1 MFECKL
7 CEDSHERFKTIEGLY
22 SHLERKHNDEIPPD
36 WSVEQFAYYLKTG
49 KKHGTCVIC
58 KGKTKFNPKTGKY
71 YRLCEN
77 PKCKEKNREI
87 FEKRMIGKYG
97 KVSLLDDP
105 EQQKKMLANRSISGE
120 YTWSDGTKKTYTGS
134 YEYDFLRFLDVLM
147 DYPSRDVITPSPHT
161 YYYEYEGKKHFYIPD
176 VYIESLNLEIEIK
189 DGGDNPNT
197 HHKIQDVDKVKE
209 RLKDQVLL
217 SQTSVSYIK
226 ITNKSYDTFM
236 KYLMELK
243 DQYNKLDRRE
253 KFTPIFILAENYNE
267 EILGEIVT
275 EADENTDYTDG
286 VSDETEMNTGNDS
299 SSVYYACDTTGLKT
313 IKPTKDANGNECIYA
328 SPFKEY
334 AATKGLKL
342 NNSQLSISSKV
353 GEEISMNVKLLDK
366 EANVDRVFSVY
377 ELNGDGFTPVTTNGK
392 ESKTVY
398 MKKGHAEVIREF
410 KIKNYRKY
418 IKRFPNVK
426 CEDFPTDKQI
436 KEKEAAKESV
446 NIENTLEA
454 TNLSYSNSFE
464 DVKEIVDSLSKKDL
478 NKICNGTF
486 KESPNT
492 IYREVILRD
501 GEPAA
506 FIEVYNLKT
515 EYPDADGC
523 IVVAVK
529 EKYRGMGL
537 TKKLVHR
544 MLEDKKFK
552 WTHLIWETAKT
563 NKASIAIANQLKFKK
578 TSTNEENIEFSIY
591 RTKRNAKESFDLLD
605 ALLYSHKLAQG
616 MEFLTEEM
624 RDASAE
630 EQKSVMENI
639 KSISEP
645 TGISFY
651 DEVEEASRRNDLHGI
666 SPNKKF
672 YILPFFEMMNP
683 KNWGQTPMYNG
694 KFKEARPR
702 IMKKISWCKSQD
714 DIKYLLRDAS
724 YGINQLTKLRNDLDY
739 ALKNP
744 DDKKS
749 KYEELRKRNKK
760 GLTVESIDEHIK
772 WIKEE
777 YREAIYDKRDEL
789 KAVKESLETVEEGKI
804 TDDRNGK
811 VIHTDNIH
819 LEKEY
824 GINVNGKYQP
834 IAKVKGFNFK
844 CRGRSELL
852 VIKGNSVYLAKDKEG
867 LYGNYS
873 VPGGG
878 WDATEPHDVSA
889 SREAEEEARLSTK
902 NVQYGGNYLTEYPE
916 PHKWVQEKIP
926 KKEQWRGYYTEV
938 YIGEYTGKFNGH
950 IDEEDKDDII
960 NVGKFYPIS
969 EVQDILNPVHRRIID
984 AYIQQRD
991 MMKKAPS
998 HLYRVTYEDD
1008 GIYEVFRKNATFEE
1022 WKAFKES
1029 KAAKWL
1035 PIPTNY
1041 GDSDV
1046 SYFTEEG
1053 FKKFRELTLPS
1064 IERKLDTDKI
1074 IATKVN
1080 VPNGKITYYD
1090 KYQYVIE
1097 PEKAIESLETVEENK
1112 IVDAIKGTINSTINN
1127 KLKNRGNKNS
1137 ETVKNS
1143 SEYTIKKASGGD
1155 FEHLYNTE
1163 AFCGE
1168 GLRKT
1173 DGNIERLVNDISRIK
1188 GHPNTIHFYY
1198 CTGKDMNTTYHLTTD
1213 NRYPDDLE
1221 ILFIDWSNFG
1231 RGFSASKHKGNFRY
1245 FSDVVDNN
1253 ARREIRKNNP
1263 HYKNYHS
1270 LYGDEWFYNTI

>member
-7 CEDSHERFKTIEGLY
+7 CEDNHERFKTIEGLY
-22 SHLERKHNDEIPPD
+22 SHLERKHHDEIPPD

-197 HHKIQDVDKVKE
+197 HHKIQDVDKIKE

-275 EADENTDYTDG
+275 EADNNTTDSPD
-286 VSDETEMNTGNDS
+286 VHS
-299 SSVYYACDTTGLKT
+299 SSVFYACDTTGLKT

-353 GEEISMNVKLLDK
+353 GEEISMNVKLHDK
-366 EANVDRVFSVY
+366 EANVDRAFSVY

-436 KEKEAAKESV
+436 KEKE
-446 NIENTLEA
+446 
-454 TNLSYSNSFE
+454 
-464 DVKEIVDSLSKKDL
+464 VD
-478 NKICNGTF
+478 
-486 KESPNT
+486 
-492 IYREVILRD
+492 
-501 GEPAA
+501 
-506 FIEVYNLKT
+506 
-515 EYPDADGC
+515 
-523 IVVAVK
+523 
-529 EKYRGMGL
+529 
-537 TKKLVHR
+537 
-544 MLEDKKFK
+544 
-552 WTHLIWETAKT
+552 
-563 NKASIAIANQLKFKK
+563 
-578 TSTNEENIEFSIY
+578 
-591 RTKRNAKESFDLLD
+591 
-605 ALLYSHKLAQG
+605 
-616 MEFLTEEM
+616 
-624 RDASAE
+624 
-630 EQKSVMENI
+630 
-639 KSISEP
+639 
-645 TGISFY
+645 
-651 DEVEEASRRNDLHGI
+651 
-666 SPNKKF
+666 
-672 YILPFFEMMNP
+672 
-683 KNWGQTPMYNG
+683 
-694 KFKEARPR
+694 
-702 IMKKISWCKSQD
+702 
-714 DIKYLLRDAS
+714 
-724 YGINQLTKLRNDLDY
+724 
-739 ALKNP
+739 
-744 DDKKS
+744 
-749 KYEELRKRNKK
+749 
-760 GLTVESIDEHIK
+760 
-772 WIKEE
+772 
-777 YREAIYDKRDEL
+777 
-789 KAVKESLETVEEGKI
+789 KESLETVEERTNCNTI
-804 TDDRNGK
+804 IEDERK
-811 VIHTDNIH
+811 VHVDILR

-824 GINVNGKYQP
+824 GIYVDGKYNA
-834 IAKVKGFNFK
+834 IAQVKGFNFK

-852 VIKGNSVYLAKDKEG
+852 VIKGDSVYLAKNKSG

-878 WDATEPHDVSA
+878 WDPKEPHDVSA
-889 SREAEEEARLSTK
+889 IREAEEEARLSTT
-902 NVQYGGNYLTEYPE
+902 NVQYGGNYLTEYAE
-916 PHKWVQEKIP
+916 PKKWEKEKIP
-926 KKEQWRGYYTEV
+926 KKDQWRGYYTEV

-960 NVGKFYPIS
+960 NIGKFYPIS
-969 EVQDILNPVHRRIID
+969 EVRDILNPVHRRIID

-991 MMKKAPS
+991 MMKKTPS
-998 HLYRVTYEDD
+998 HLYRVTYEGD
-1008 GIYEVFRKNATFEE
+1008 GVYEAFRKNTTFEE

-1046 SYFTEEG
+1046 SYFTKEG
-1053 FKKFRELTLPS
+1053 FKKFRELTLPLF
-1064 IERKLDTDKI
+1064 ETKLDTDKI
-1074 IATKVN
+1074 IANKIKT
-1080 VPNGKITYYD
+1080 PNGTITYHD

-1097 PEKAIESLETVEENK
+1097 PEKVTESLELVEEEAHYSSTDK
-1112 IVDAIKGTINSTINN
+1112 YPVFIVLMHTGTSIANAIKAFTHDDFSHACISFNSRLDPLYSFGRKKLDMTDNGFVVNSPKADFFTKFHTYYSVYVMYVN
-1127 KLKNRGNKNS
+1127 KKSIDAMKHRLEYFIKNEDTLKFDNLNMIGCGLGI
-1137 ETVKNS
+1137 S
-1143 SEYTIKKASGGD
+1143 SEKSKKYFCSRFCMEIIGQGVELEKVPSLYRPQDMSELDNISLVNKGADFYNYDYKETERNLKKIKKG
-1155 FEHLYNTE
+1155 
-1163 AFCGE
+1163 
-1168 GLRKT
+1168 
-1173 DGNIERLVNDISRIK
+1173 
-1188 GHPNTIHFYY
+1188 
-1198 CTGKDMNTTYHLTTD
+1198 
-1213 NRYPDDLE
+1213 
-1221 ILFIDWSNFG
+1221 
-1231 RGFSASKHKGNFRY
+1231 SKNH
-1245 FSDVVDNN
+1245 
-1253 ARREIRKNNP
+1253 E
-1263 HYKNYHS
+1263 
-1270 LYGDEWFYNTI
+1270 

>member
-7 CEDSHERFKTIEGLY
+7 CGDGHERFKTIEGLY

-105 EQQKKMLANRSISGE
+105 EQQRKMLANRSISGE

-176 VYIESLNLEIEIK
+176 LYIESLNLEIEIK

-286 VSDETEMNTGNDS
+286 VSDETEMNTGNGS
-299 SSVYYACDTTGLKT
+299 LSVYYACDTTGLKT
-313 IKPTKDANGNECIYA
+313 IKPTKDANGNERIYA

-353 GEEISMNVKLLDK
+353 GEEIYMNVKLHDK
-366 EANVDRVFSVY
+366 EANVDRAFSVY
-377 ELNGDGFTPVTTNGK
+377 ELNGDGFTPVMTNGK

-398 MKKGHAEVIREF
+398 MKKGHAEVNREF

-426 CEDFPTDKQI
+426 CEGFPTDKQM
-436 KEKEAAKESV
+436 KEKEA
-446 NIENTLEA
+446 T
-454 TNLSYSNSFE
+454 
-464 DVKEIVDSLSKKDL
+464 
-478 NKICNGTF
+478 
-486 KESPNT
+486 
-492 IYREVILRD
+492 
-501 GEPAA
+501 
-506 FIEVYNLKT
+506 
-515 EYPDADGC
+515 
-523 IVVAVK
+523 
-529 EKYRGMGL
+529 
-537 TKKLVHR
+537 
-544 MLEDKKFK
+544 
-552 WTHLIWETAKT
+552 
-563 NKASIAIANQLKFKK
+563 
-578 TSTNEENIEFSIY
+578 
-591 RTKRNAKESFDLLD
+591 KESFDALD
-605 ALLYSHKLAQG
+605 ALLYSHCLVQG
-616 MEFLTEEM
+616 M
-624 RDASAE
+624 RDATSE

-639 KSISEP
+639 KNISEE
-645 TGISFY
+645 TGVNFY
-651 DEVEEASRRNDLHGI
+651 DEVEESAKKNDLHGI

-683 KNWGQTPMYNG
+683 KNWGQSPMYNG
-694 KFKEARPR
+694 KFKEARAR
-702 IMKKISWCKSQD
+702 IMKKISWCESQD

-744 DDKKS
+744 DDNKS
-749 KYEELRKRNKK
+749 KYVELRKRNKK
-760 GLTVESIDEHIK
+760 GLTVQSIDEHIK

-777 YREAIYDKRDEL
+777 YRPAIYTKKEEL
-789 KAVKESLETVEEGKI
+789 AGVKESLEFIEEGSKVVVEENDKKI
-804 TDDRNGK
+804 YE
-811 VIHTDNIH
+811 DNLH

-824 GINVNGKYQP
+824 GILVDGKYNA
-834 IAKVKGFNFK
+834 IAQVKGYNFK

-852 VIKGNSVYLAKDKEG
+852 VIKGDSVYLAKGKEG
-867 LYGNYS
+867 LYGNYT

-878 WDATEPHDVSA
+878 WDPKEPHDVSA
-889 SREAEEEARLSTK
+889 IREAEEEARLSTK
-902 NVQYGGNYLTEYPE
+902 NVQYGGNYLTEYSE
-916 PHKWVQEKIP
+916 PHKWIQEKIP
-926 KKEQWRGYYTEV
+926 KKDQWRGYYTEV
-938 YIGEYTGKFNGH
+938 YICEYTGKFNGH

-969 EVQDILNPVHRRIID
+969 EVRGILNSVHRRIID

-991 MMKKAPS
+991 MIKKAPS

-1008 GIYEVFRKNATFEE
+1008 GIYEAFRKNATFEE

-1029 KAAKWL
+1029 NAAKWL
-1035 PIPTNY
+1035 PIPSKY

-1053 FKKFRELTLPS
+1053 FKKFRELTLPLF
-1064 IERKLDTDKI
+1064 ETKLDTDKI
-1074 IATKVN
+1074 IANKVN

-1097 PEKAIESLETVEENK
+1097 PEKVTESLELVEEEAHYSSTDK
-1112 IVDAIKGTINSTINN
+1112 YPVFIVLMHTGTSIANAIKAFTHNDFSHACISFNSRLDPLYSFGRKKLDMADSGFVVNSPKADFFTKFHTYYSVYVMYVN
-1127 KLKNRGNKNS
+1127 KKSIDAMKHRLEYFIENENTLKFDNLNMIGCGLGI
-1137 ETVKNS
+1137 S
-1143 SEYTIKKASGGD
+1143 SEKSKKYFCSRFCMEIIGQGVELEKVPSLYRPQDMSELDNISLVNKGADFYNYDYKETERNLKKIKKG
-1155 FEHLYNTE
+1155 
-1163 AFCGE
+1163 
-1168 GLRKT
+1168 
-1173 DGNIERLVNDISRIK
+1173 
-1188 GHPNTIHFYY
+1188 
-1198 CTGKDMNTTYHLTTD
+1198 
-1213 NRYPDDLE
+1213 
-1221 ILFIDWSNFG
+1221 
-1231 RGFSASKHKGNFRY
+1231 SKNH
-1245 FSDVVDNN
+1245 
-1253 ARREIRKNNP
+1253 E
-1263 HYKNYHS
+1263 
-1270 LYGDEWFYNTI
+1270 

>member
-243 DQYNKLDRRE
+243 DQYNKLDKKE

-275 EADENTDYTDG
+275 EADDGTTDYTGTTD
-286 VSDETEMNTGNDS
+286 SPDEHS

-436 KEKEAAKESV
+436 KEKEAAKES
-446 NIENTLEA
+446 
-454 TNLSYSNSFE
+454 F
-464 DVKEIVDSLSKKDL
+464 DS
-478 NKICNGTF
+478 
-486 KESPNT
+486 
-492 IYREVILRD
+492 
-501 GEPAA
+501 
-506 FIEVYNLKT
+506 
-515 EYPDADGC
+515 
-523 IVVAVK
+523 
-529 EKYRGMGL
+529 
-537 TKKLVHR
+537 
-544 MLEDKKFK
+544 
-552 WTHLIWETAKT
+552 
-563 NKASIAIANQLKFKK
+563 
-578 TSTNEENIEFSIY
+578 
-591 RTKRNAKESFDLLD
+591 LD
-605 ALLYSHKLAQG
+605 ALLCSQINSGIEK
-616 MEFLTEEM
+616 LTERM
-624 RDASAE
+624 RDATSE
-630 EQKSVMENI
+630 EQQSVMESI
-639 KSISEP
+639 KNISEE
-645 TGISFY
+645 TGVNFY
-651 DEVEEASRRNDLHGI
+651 DDVEESLGLVEKGSKVVVKEND
-666 SPNKKF
+666 
-672 YILPFFEMMNP
+672 
-683 KNWGQTPMYNG
+683 
-694 KFKEARPR
+694 
-702 IMKKISWCKSQD
+702 KKIH
-714 DIKYLLRDAS
+714 
-724 YGINQLTKLRNDLDY
+724 
-739 ALKNP
+739 
-744 DDKKS
+744 
-749 KYEELRKRNKK
+749 E
-760 GLTVESIDEHIK
+760 
-772 WIKEE
+772 
-777 YREAIYDKRDEL
+777 
-789 KAVKESLETVEEGKI
+789 
-804 TDDRNGK
+804 
-811 VIHTDNIH
+811 DNLH

-824 GINVNGKYQP
+824 GILVDGKYNA
-834 IAKVKGFNFK
+834 IAQVKGYNFK

-852 VIKGNSVYLAKDKEG
+852 VIKGDNIYLAKDKEG

-878 WDATEPHDVSA
+878 WDPKEPHDVSA

-926 KKEQWRGYYTEV
+926 KKDQWRGYYTEV

-969 EVQDILNPVHRRIID
+969 EVRDILNPVHRRIID

-991 MMKKAPS
+991 MIRKAPS
-998 HLYRVTYEDD
+998 HLYRVTYEGD
-1008 GIYEVFRKNATFEE
+1008 GVYEAFRKNATFEE

-1053 FKKFRELTLPS
+1053 FKKFRELTLPLF
-1064 IERKLDTDKI
+1064 ETKLDTDKI
-1074 IATKVN
+1074 IANKIKV
-1080 VPNGKITYYD
+1080 PEGTITYHD
-1090 KYQYVIE
+1090 KYQYVISLG
-1097 PEKAIESLETVEENK
+1097 KAMESLELVEEEAHYSSTDK
-1112 IVDAIKGTINSTINN
+1112 YPVFIVLMHTGTSIANAIKAFTHDDFSHACISFNSRLDPLYSFGRKKLDMADSGFVVNSPKADFFTKFHTYYSVYVMYVN
-1127 KLKNRGNKNS
+1127 KKSIDAMKHRLEYFIKNEDTLKFDNLNMIGCGLGI
-1137 ETVKNS
+1137 S
-1143 SEYTIKKASGGD
+1143 SEKSKKYFCSRFCMEIIGQGIELEKVPLLYRPQDMSELDNISLVNKGADFYNYDYKETERNLKKIKKG
-1155 FEHLYNTE
+1155 
-1163 AFCGE
+1163 
-1168 GLRKT
+1168 
-1173 DGNIERLVNDISRIK
+1173 
-1188 GHPNTIHFYY
+1188 
-1198 CTGKDMNTTYHLTTD
+1198 
-1213 NRYPDDLE
+1213 
-1221 ILFIDWSNFG
+1221 
-1231 RGFSASKHKGNFRY
+1231 SKNH
-1245 FSDVVDNN
+1245 
-1253 ARREIRKNNP
+1253 E
-1263 HYKNYHS
+1263 
-1270 LYGDEWFYNTI
+1270 

>member
-7 CEDSHERFKTIEGLY
+7 CGDGHERFKTIEGLY

-105 EQQKKMLANRSISGE
+105 EQQRKMLANRSISGE

-176 VYIESLNLEIEIK
+176 LYIESLNLEIEIK

-243 DQYNKLDRRE
+243 DQYTKLDRRE

-286 VSDETEMNTGNDS
+286 VSDETEMNTGNS
-299 SSVYYACDTTGLKT
+299 SLSVYYACDTTGLKT
-313 IKPTKDANGNECIYA
+313 IKPTKDANGSDCIYA

-366 EANVDRVFSVY
+366 EANVDRIFSVY

-418 IKRFPNVK
+418 IKKFPNIK
-426 CEDFPTDKQI
+426 CEGFPSDKEI
-436 KEKEAAKESV
+436 KEKEATKES
-446 NIENTLEA
+446 A
-454 TNLSYSNSFE
+454 TTVEERTN
-464 DVKEIVDSLSKKDL
+464 
-478 NKICNGTF
+478 C
-486 KESPNT
+486 NT
-492 IYREVILRD
+492 I
-501 GEPAA
+501 
-506 FIEVYNLKT
+506 IE
-515 EYPDADGC
+515 
-523 IVVAVK
+523 
-529 EKYRGMGL
+529 
-537 TKKLVHR
+537 
-544 MLEDKKFK
+544 
-552 WTHLIWETAKT
+552 
-563 NKASIAIANQLKFKK
+563 
-578 TSTNEENIEFSIY
+578 
-591 RTKRNAKESFDLLD
+591 
-605 ALLYSHKLAQG
+605 
-616 MEFLTEEM
+616 
-624 RDASAE
+624 
-630 EQKSVMENI
+630 
-639 KSISEP
+639 
-645 TGISFY
+645 
-651 DEVEEASRRNDLHGI
+651 
-666 SPNKKF
+666 
-672 YILPFFEMMNP
+672 
-683 KNWGQTPMYNG
+683 
-694 KFKEARPR
+694 
-702 IMKKISWCKSQD
+702 
-714 DIKYLLRDAS
+714 
-724 YGINQLTKLRNDLDY
+724 
-739 ALKNP
+739 
-744 DDKKS
+744 DDKKIHVDI
-749 KYEELRKRNKK
+749 LR
-760 GLTVESIDEHIK
+760 
-772 WIKEE
+772 
-777 YREAIYDKRDEL
+777 
-789 KAVKESLETVEEGKI
+789 
-804 TDDRNGK
+804 
-811 VIHTDNIH
+811 

-824 GINVNGKYQP
+824 GIYVDGKYNA
-834 IAKVKGFNFK
+834 IAQVKGFNFK

-852 VIKGNSVYLAKDKEG
+852 VIKGDSVYLAKDKSG

-878 WDATEPHDVSA
+878 WDLKEPHDVSA
-889 SREAEEEARLSTK
+889 VREAEEEARLSTT
-902 NVQYGGNYLTEYPE
+902 NVQYGGNYLTEYAE
-916 PHKWVQEKIP
+916 PKKWVKENLP
-926 KKEQWRGYYTEV
+926 KKDQWRGYYTEV

-969 EVQDILNPVHRRIID
+969 EVRGILNPVHRRIID

-1008 GIYEVFRKNATFEE
+1008 GIYEAFRKNATFEE

-1035 PIPTNY
+1035 PIPSKY

-1097 PEKAIESLETVEENK
+1097 PEKATESLETVEENK

-1143 SEYTIKKASGGD
+1143 YEYTIKKASGGD
-1155 FEHLYNTE
+1155 FDHLYNTE

-1173 DGNIERLVNDISRIK
+1173 DENIERLVNDISKIK

>member
-197 HHKIQDVDKVKE
+197 HHKIQDVDKIKE

-243 DQYNKLDRRE
+243 DQYNKLDKKE

-267 EILGEIVT
+267 EILGEVVT
-275 EADENTDYTDG
+275 EADDGTNDYTGTTD
-286 VSDETEMNTGNDS
+286 SPDEHS
-299 SSVYYACDTTGLKT
+299 SSVYYASDTTGLKT
-313 IKPTKDANGNECIYA
+313 INPTKDANGNERIYA

-366 EANVDRVFSVY
+366 EANVDRAFSVY

-436 KEKEAAKESV
+436 KEKEAAKES
-446 NIENTLEA
+446 
-454 TNLSYSNSFE
+454 
-464 DVKEIVDSLSKKDL
+464 
-478 NKICNGTF
+478 
-486 KESPNT
+486 
-492 IYREVILRD
+492 
-501 GEPAA
+501 
-506 FIEVYNLKT
+506 
-515 EYPDADGC
+515 
-523 IVVAVK
+523 
-529 EKYRGMGL
+529 
-537 TKKLVHR
+537 
-544 MLEDKKFK
+544 
-552 WTHLIWETAKT
+552 
-563 NKASIAIANQLKFKK
+563 
-578 TSTNEENIEFSIY
+578 
-591 RTKRNAKESFDLLD
+591 FDLLD
-605 ALLYSHKLAQG
+605 ALLCSQINSGIEK
-616 MEFLTEEM
+616 LTERM
-624 RDASAE
+624 RDATSE
-630 EQKSVMENI
+630 EQQSVMESIEN
-639 KSISEP
+639 ISEE
-645 TGISFY
+645 TGINFY
-651 DEVEEASRRNDLHGI
+651 DDVEESAKKNDLHGI

-694 KFKEARPR
+694 KFEEARAR

-760 GLTVESIDEHIK
+760 GLTLESIDEHIK

-777 YREAIYDKRDEL
+777 YREAIYAKRNEL
-789 KAVKESLETVEEGKI
+789 KAVKESLETVEERTNCNTI
-804 TDDRNGK
+804 IEDDRK
-811 VIHTDNIH
+811 IHVDILR

-824 GINVNGKYQP
+824 GIYVDGKYNA
-834 IAKVKGFNFK
+834 IAQVKGFNFK

-852 VIKGNSVYLAKDKEG
+852 VIKGDSVYLAKNKSG

-878 WDATEPHDVSA
+878 WDPKEPHDVSA
-889 SREAEEEARLSTK
+889 IREAEEEARLSTT
-902 NVQYGGNYLTEYPE
+902 NVQYGGNYLTEYDE
-916 PHKWVQEKIP
+916 PKKWEKEKIP
-926 KKEQWRGYYTEV
+926 KKDQWRGYYTEV

-969 EVQDILNPVHRRIID
+969 EVRDILNPVHRRIID

-998 HLYRVTYEDD
+998 HLYRVTYEGD
-1008 GIYEVFRKNATFEE
+1008 GVYEAFRKNTTFEE

-1041 GDSDV
+1041 DDSDV

-1053 FKKFRELTLPS
+1053 FKKFRELTLPLF
-1064 IERKLDTDKI
+1064 ETKLDTDKI
-1074 IATKVN
+1074 IANKIKT
-1080 VPNGKITYYD
+1080 PNGNITYHD

-1097 PEKAIESLETVEENK
+1097 PEKATESLELVEEEAHYSSTDK
-1112 IVDAIKGTINSTINN
+1112 YPVFIVLMHTGTSIANAIKAFTHDDFSHACISFNSRLDPLYSFGRKKLDMTDNGFVVNSPKADFFTKFHTYYSVYVMYVN
-1127 KLKNRGNKNS
+1127 KKAIDLMKQRLEYFIKNVDNLKFGELNMIGCGLGI
-1137 ETVKNS
+1137 S
-1143 SEYTIKKASGGD
+1143 SEKSKKYFCSRFCMEIIGQGVELEKVPSLYRPQDMSELDNISLVNKGADFYNYDYKETERNLKKIKKG
-1155 FEHLYNTE
+1155 
-1163 AFCGE
+1163 
-1168 GLRKT
+1168 
-1173 DGNIERLVNDISRIK
+1173 
-1188 GHPNTIHFYY
+1188 
-1198 CTGKDMNTTYHLTTD
+1198 
-1213 NRYPDDLE
+1213 
-1221 ILFIDWSNFG
+1221 
-1231 RGFSASKHKGNFRY
+1231 SKNH
-1245 FSDVVDNN
+1245 
-1253 ARREIRKNNP
+1253 E
-1263 HYKNYHS
+1263 
-1270 LYGDEWFYNTI
+1270 

>member
-22 SHLERKHNDEIPPD
+22 SHLEKKHSDEIPPD

-243 DQYNKLDRRE
+243 NQYNKLDKKE

-299 SSVYYACDTTGLKT
+299 SVVYYACDTTGLKT

-342 NNSQLSISSKV
+342 NNSQLSITSKV
-353 GEEISMNVKLLDK
+353 GEEISMNVKLLDN
-366 EANVDRVFSVY
+366 EANIDRVFSVY
-377 ELNGDGFTPVTTNGK
+377 ELKGEGFTPVTTNGK

-398 MKKGHAEVIREF
+398 MKKGHAEVNREF

-426 CEDFPTDKQI
+426 CEGFPTDKQI
-436 KEKEAAKESV
+436 EEKEA
-446 NIENTLEA
+446 T
-454 TNLSYSNSFE
+454 
-464 DVKEIVDSLSKKDL
+464 
-478 NKICNGTF
+478 
-486 KESPNT
+486 
-492 IYREVILRD
+492 
-501 GEPAA
+501 
-506 FIEVYNLKT
+506 
-515 EYPDADGC
+515 
-523 IVVAVK
+523 
-529 EKYRGMGL
+529 
-537 TKKLVHR
+537 
-544 MLEDKKFK
+544 
-552 WTHLIWETAKT
+552 
-563 NKASIAIANQLKFKK
+563 
-578 TSTNEENIEFSIY
+578 
-591 RTKRNAKESFDLLD
+591 KESFDTLD
-605 ALLYSHKLAQG
+605 ALLYSHHLAQG
-616 MEFLTEEM
+616 M
-624 RDASAE
+624 RDATSE

-639 KSISEP
+639 KNISEE
-645 TGISFY
+645 TGINFY
-651 DEVEEASRRNDLHGI
+651 DD
-666 SPNKKF
+666 
-672 YILPFFEMMNP
+672 
-683 KNWGQTPMYNG
+683 
-694 KFKEARPR
+694 
-702 IMKKISWCKSQD
+702 
-714 DIKYLLRDAS
+714 
-724 YGINQLTKLRNDLDY
+724 
-739 ALKNP
+739 
-744 DDKKS
+744 
-749 KYEELRKRNKK
+749 
-760 GLTVESIDEHIK
+760 
-772 WIKEE
+772 
-777 YREAIYDKRDEL
+777 
-789 KAVKESLETVEEGKI
+789 VEEGSKAVVKENDKKI
-804 TDDRNGK
+804 
-811 VIHTDNIH
+811 HEDNLH

-824 GINVNGKYQP
+824 GILVNGKYQP
-834 IAKVKGFNFK
+834 IAQVKGYNFR

-852 VIKGNSVYLAKDKEG
+852 VIKGDSVYLAKGKEG
-867 LYGNYS
+867 LYGNYA

-878 WDATEPHDVSA
+878 WDEKEPHDVSA
-889 SREAEEEARLSTK
+889 IREAEEEARLSTK
-902 NVQYGGNYLTEYPE
+902 NVQYGGNYLTEYSE

-926 KKEQWRGYYTEV
+926 KKDQWRAYYTEV

-969 EVQDILNPVHRRIID
+969 EVRGILNPVHRRIID

-1008 GIYEVFRKNATFEE
+1008 GIYEAFRKNATFEE
-1022 WKAFKES
+1022 WKAFKDS

-1064 IERKLDTDKI
+1064 VERKLDTDKI

-1080 VPNGKITYYD
+1080 VPNGKITYHD

-1097 PEKAIESLETVEENK
+1097 PEKATESLETVEENK
-1112 IVDAIKGTINSTINN
+1112 IVDTIKGTINSTINN

-1137 ETVKNS
+1137 ETAKNS

-1155 FEHLYNTE
+1155 FDHLYNTE

-1173 DGNIERLVNDISRIK
+1173 DENIERLVNDISKIK

-1198 CTGKDMNTTYHLTTD
+1198 CTGKDMNTKYYLTTD

>member
-105 EQQKKMLANRSISGE
+105 EQQRKMLANRSISGE

-134 YEYDFLRFLDVLM
+134 YEYDFLRFLDILM

-176 VYIESLNLEIEIK
+176 LYIESLNLEIEIK

-275 EADENTDYTDG
+275 EADDNTTDYTGTTD
-286 VSDETEMNTGNDS
+286 SPDEHS
-299 SSVYYACDTTGLKT
+299 SSVFYACDTTGLKI
-313 IKPTKDANGNECIYA
+313 IKPSKDANGSECIYA

-418 IKRFPNVK
+418 IKKFPNIK
-426 CEDFPTDKQI
+426 CEGFPSDKEI
-436 KEKEAAKESV
+436 KEKEATKES
-446 NIENTLEA
+446 A
-454 TNLSYSNSFE
+454 TTVEERTN
-464 DVKEIVDSLSKKDL
+464 
-478 NKICNGTF
+478 C
-486 KESPNT
+486 NT
-492 IYREVILRD
+492 I
-501 GEPAA
+501 
-506 FIEVYNLKT
+506 IE
-515 EYPDADGC
+515 
-523 IVVAVK
+523 
-529 EKYRGMGL
+529 
-537 TKKLVHR
+537 
-544 MLEDKKFK
+544 
-552 WTHLIWETAKT
+552 
-563 NKASIAIANQLKFKK
+563 
-578 TSTNEENIEFSIY
+578 
-591 RTKRNAKESFDLLD
+591 
-605 ALLYSHKLAQG
+605 
-616 MEFLTEEM
+616 
-624 RDASAE
+624 
-630 EQKSVMENI
+630 
-639 KSISEP
+639 
-645 TGISFY
+645 
-651 DEVEEASRRNDLHGI
+651 
-666 SPNKKF
+666 
-672 YILPFFEMMNP
+672 
-683 KNWGQTPMYNG
+683 
-694 KFKEARPR
+694 
-702 IMKKISWCKSQD
+702 
-714 DIKYLLRDAS
+714 
-724 YGINQLTKLRNDLDY
+724 
-739 ALKNP
+739 
-744 DDKKS
+744 DDKKIHVDI
-749 KYEELRKRNKK
+749 LR
-760 GLTVESIDEHIK
+760 
-772 WIKEE
+772 
-777 YREAIYDKRDEL
+777 
-789 KAVKESLETVEEGKI
+789 
-804 TDDRNGK
+804 
-811 VIHTDNIH
+811 

-824 GINVNGKYQP
+824 GIYVDGKYNA
-834 IAKVKGFNFK
+834 IAQVKGFNFK

-852 VIKGNSVYLAKDKEG
+852 VIKGDSVYLAKDKSG

-878 WDATEPHDVSA
+878 WDLKEPHDVSA
-889 SREAEEEARLSTK
+889 VREAEEEARLSTT
-902 NVQYGGNYLTEYPE
+902 NVQYGGNYLTEYAE
-916 PHKWVQEKIP
+916 PKKWVKENLP
-926 KKEQWRGYYTEV
+926 KKDQWRGYYTEV

-969 EVQDILNPVHRRIID
+969 EVRGILNPVHRRIID

-1008 GIYEVFRKNATFEE
+1008 GIYEAFRKNATFEE

-1143 SEYTIKKASGGD
+1143 SEYTIKKVSGGD

-1173 DGNIERLVNDISRIK
+1173 DENIERLVNDISRIK

-1231 RGFSASKHKGNFRY
+1231 RGLSASKHKGNFRY

>member
-120 YTWSDGTKKTYTGS
+120 YTWSDGSKKTYTGS

-243 DQYNKLDRRE
+243 NQYNKLDKRE

-275 EADENTDYTDG
+275 EADDGTTDYTGTTD
-286 VSDETEMNTGNDS
+286 SPDEHS

-342 NNSQLSISSKV
+342 NNSQLSITSKV

-366 EANVDRVFSVY
+366 EANVDRVFFVY
-377 ELNGDGFTPVTTNGK
+377 ELKGEGFTPVTTNGK

-398 MKKGHAEVIREF
+398 MKKGHAEVNREF

-426 CEDFPTDKQI
+426 CEGFPTDKQM
-436 KEKEAAKESV
+436 KEKEA
-446 NIENTLEA
+446 T
-454 TNLSYSNSFE
+454 
-464 DVKEIVDSLSKKDL
+464 
-478 NKICNGTF
+478 
-486 KESPNT
+486 
-492 IYREVILRD
+492 
-501 GEPAA
+501 
-506 FIEVYNLKT
+506 
-515 EYPDADGC
+515 
-523 IVVAVK
+523 
-529 EKYRGMGL
+529 
-537 TKKLVHR
+537 
-544 MLEDKKFK
+544 
-552 WTHLIWETAKT
+552 
-563 NKASIAIANQLKFKK
+563 
-578 TSTNEENIEFSIY
+578 
-591 RTKRNAKESFDLLD
+591 KESFDALD
-605 ALLYSHKLAQG
+605 ALLYSHHLAQG
-616 MEFLTEEM
+616 M
-624 RDASAE
+624 RDATSE

-639 KSISEP
+639 KNISEE
-645 TGISFY
+645 TGVNFY
-651 DEVEEASRRNDLHGI
+651 DEVEESAKKNDLHGI
-666 SPNKKF
+666 SPSKKF
-672 YILPFFEMMNP
+672 YILPFFEMLNP
-683 KNWGQTPMYNG
+683 KNFGQSPMYNG

-702 IMKKISWCKSQD
+702 IMKKISWCESQD

-724 YGINQLTKLRNDLDY
+724 YGINQLTKLRNDLDH

-744 DDKKS
+744 DDNKS
-749 KYEELRKRNKK
+749 KYVELRKRNKK
-760 GLTVESIDEHIK
+760 GLTVQSIDEHIK
-772 WIKEE
+772 WIKED
-777 YREAIYDKRDEL
+777 YRPAIYAKKEEL
-789 KAVKESLETVEEGKI
+789 AGVKESIEMVEEGSKVVVKENDKKI
-804 TDDRNGK
+804 
-811 VIHTDNIH
+811 HEDNLH

-824 GINVNGKYQP
+824 GILVDGKYNA
-834 IAKVKGFNFK
+834 IAQVKGYNFK

-852 VIKGNSVYLAKDKEG
+852 VIKGDSVYLAKGKEG

-878 WDATEPHDVSA
+878 WDPKEPHDISA
-889 SREAEEEARLSTK
+889 IREAEEEARLSTK
-902 NVQYGGNYLTEYPE
+902 NVQYGGNYLTEYSE

-926 KKEQWRGYYTEV
+926 KKDQWRGYYTEV

-960 NVGKFYPIS
+960 NIGKFYPIS
-969 EVQDILNPVHRRIID
+969 EVRDILNPVHRRIID

-998 HLYRVTYEDD
+998 HLYRVTYEGD
-1008 GIYEVFRKNATFEE
+1008 GVYEAFRKNVTFEE
-1022 WKAFKES
+1022 WKQFKES
-1029 KAAKWL
+1029 KAANWL

-1041 GDSDV
+1041 GDYDV

-1053 FKKFRELTLPS
+1053 FKKFRELVLP
-1064 IERKLDTDKI
+1064 IFERKLDTDKI
-1074 IATKVN
+1074 IANKIKT
-1080 VPNGKITYYD
+1080 PSGAITYSD
-1090 KYQYVIE
+1090 KYQYVIS
-1097 PEKAIESLETVEENK
+1097 PETTKEACKNPREARRFVQDVAKLAKKYDANYFLVTDGASGTNNNGNPAVKVARDAVAKWERENGFDDKEDWRDNPDDFSKYRLKESLELVEEEAHYSSTDK
-1112 IVDAIKGTINSTINN
+1112 YPVFIVLMHTGTSIASAIKAFTHDEFSHACISFNSKLDPLYSFGRKKLDMADSGFVVNSPKADFFTKFHTYYSVYVMYVN
-1127 KLKNRGNKNS
+1127 KKSIDAMKHRLEYFIKNEDNLKFDNLNMIGCGLGI
-1137 ETVKNS
+1137 S
-1143 SEYTIKKASGGD
+1143 SEKSKKYFCSRFCMEIIGQGVELEKVPSLYRPQDMSELDNISLVNKGADFYNYDYKETERNLKKIKKG
-1155 FEHLYNTE
+1155 
-1163 AFCGE
+1163 
-1168 GLRKT
+1168 
-1173 DGNIERLVNDISRIK
+1173 
-1188 GHPNTIHFYY
+1188 
-1198 CTGKDMNTTYHLTTD
+1198 
-1213 NRYPDDLE
+1213 
-1221 ILFIDWSNFG
+1221 
-1231 RGFSASKHKGNFRY
+1231 SKNH
-1245 FSDVVDNN
+1245 
-1253 ARREIRKNNP
+1253 E
-1263 HYKNYHS
+1263 
-1270 LYGDEWFYNTI
+1270 

>member
-7 CEDSHERFKTIEGLY
+7 CGDGHERFKTIEGLY
-22 SHLERKHNDEIPPD
+22 SHLERKHHDEIPPD

-105 EQQKKMLANRSISGE
+105 EQQRKMLANRSISGE

-134 YEYDFLRFLDVLM
+134 YEYDFLRFLDILM

-176 VYIESLNLEIEIK
+176 LYIESLNLEIEIK

-286 VSDETEMNTGNDS
+286 VSDETEMNTGNGS
-299 SSVYYACDTTGLKT
+299 LSVYYACDTTGLKT
-313 IKPTKDANGNECIYA
+313 IKPTKDANGNDCIYA

-342 NNSQLSISSKV
+342 NNSQLSITSKV

-418 IKRFPNVK
+418 IKKFPNIK
-426 CEDFPTDKQI
+426 CEGFPSDKEI
-436 KEKEAAKESV
+436 KEKEATKES
-446 NIENTLEA
+446 A
-454 TNLSYSNSFE
+454 TTVEERTN
-464 DVKEIVDSLSKKDL
+464 
-478 NKICNGTF
+478 C
-486 KESPNT
+486 NT
-492 IYREVILRD
+492 I
-501 GEPAA
+501 
-506 FIEVYNLKT
+506 IE
-515 EYPDADGC
+515 
-523 IVVAVK
+523 
-529 EKYRGMGL
+529 
-537 TKKLVHR
+537 
-544 MLEDKKFK
+544 
-552 WTHLIWETAKT
+552 
-563 NKASIAIANQLKFKK
+563 
-578 TSTNEENIEFSIY
+578 
-591 RTKRNAKESFDLLD
+591 
-605 ALLYSHKLAQG
+605 
-616 MEFLTEEM
+616 
-624 RDASAE
+624 
-630 EQKSVMENI
+630 
-639 KSISEP
+639 
-645 TGISFY
+645 
-651 DEVEEASRRNDLHGI
+651 
-666 SPNKKF
+666 
-672 YILPFFEMMNP
+672 
-683 KNWGQTPMYNG
+683 
-694 KFKEARPR
+694 
-702 IMKKISWCKSQD
+702 
-714 DIKYLLRDAS
+714 
-724 YGINQLTKLRNDLDY
+724 
-739 ALKNP
+739 
-744 DDKKS
+744 DDKKIHVDI
-749 KYEELRKRNKK
+749 LR
-760 GLTVESIDEHIK
+760 
-772 WIKEE
+772 
-777 YREAIYDKRDEL
+777 
-789 KAVKESLETVEEGKI
+789 
-804 TDDRNGK
+804 
-811 VIHTDNIH
+811 

-824 GINVNGKYQP
+824 GIYVDGKYNA
-834 IAKVKGFNFK
+834 IAQVKGFNFK

-852 VIKGNSVYLAKDKEG
+852 VIKGDSVYLAKDKNG

-878 WDATEPHDVSA
+878 WDPKEPHDVSA
-889 SREAEEEARLSTK
+889 VREAEEEARLSTT
-902 NVQYGGNYLTEYPE
+902 NVQYGGNYLTEYAE
-916 PHKWVQEKIP
+916 PKKWVKENLP
-926 KKEQWRGYYTEV
+926 KKDQWRGYYTEV

-969 EVQDILNPVHRRIID
+969 EVRGILNPVHRRIID

-1008 GIYEVFRKNATFEE
+1008 GIYEAFRKNATFEE

-1053 FKKFRELTLPS
+1053 FKKFRELTLPLF
-1064 IERKLDTDKI
+1064 ETKLDTDKI
-1074 IATKVN
+1074 IANKIKT
-1080 VPNGKITYYD
+1080 PNGNITYHD

-1097 PEKAIESLETVEENK
+1097 PEKVTESLELVEEEAHYSSTDK
-1112 IVDAIKGTINSTINN
+1112 YPVFIVLMHTGTSIANAIKAFTHDDFSHACISFNSRLDPLYSFGRKKLDMADSGFVVNSPKADFFTKFHTYYSVYVMYVN
-1127 KLKNRGNKNS
+1127 KKSIDAMKHRLEYFIKNENTLKFDNLNMIGCGLGI
-1137 ETVKNS
+1137 S
-1143 SEYTIKKASGGD
+1143 SEKSKKYFCSRFCMEIIGQGVELEKVPSLYKPQDMSELDNISLVNKGIDFYNYDYKETERNLKKIKKG
-1155 FEHLYNTE
+1155 
-1163 AFCGE
+1163 
-1168 GLRKT
+1168 
-1173 DGNIERLVNDISRIK
+1173 
-1188 GHPNTIHFYY
+1188 
-1198 CTGKDMNTTYHLTTD
+1198 
-1213 NRYPDDLE
+1213 
-1221 ILFIDWSNFG
+1221 
-1231 RGFSASKHKGNFRY
+1231 SKNH
-1245 FSDVVDNN
+1245 
-1253 ARREIRKNNP
+1253 E
-1263 HYKNYHS
+1263 
-1270 LYGDEWFYNTI
+1270 

>member
-7 CEDSHERFKTIEGLY
+7 CEDNHERFKTIEGLY
-22 SHLERKHNDEIPPD
+22 SHLERKHHDEIPPD

-197 HHKIQDVDKVKE
+197 HHKIQDVDKIKE

-275 EADENTDYTDG
+275 EADNNTTDSPD
-286 VSDETEMNTGNDS
+286 VHS
-299 SSVYYACDTTGLKT
+299 SSVFYACDTTGLKT

-353 GEEISMNVKLLDK
+353 GEEISMNVKLHDK
-366 EANVDRVFSVY
+366 EANVDRAFSVY

-436 KEKEAAKESV
+436 KEKE
-446 NIENTLEA
+446 
-454 TNLSYSNSFE
+454 
-464 DVKEIVDSLSKKDL
+464 VD
-478 NKICNGTF
+478 
-486 KESPNT
+486 
-492 IYREVILRD
+492 
-501 GEPAA
+501 
-506 FIEVYNLKT
+506 
-515 EYPDADGC
+515 
-523 IVVAVK
+523 
-529 EKYRGMGL
+529 
-537 TKKLVHR
+537 
-544 MLEDKKFK
+544 
-552 WTHLIWETAKT
+552 
-563 NKASIAIANQLKFKK
+563 
-578 TSTNEENIEFSIY
+578 
-591 RTKRNAKESFDLLD
+591 
-605 ALLYSHKLAQG
+605 
-616 MEFLTEEM
+616 
-624 RDASAE
+624 
-630 EQKSVMENI
+630 
-639 KSISEP
+639 
-645 TGISFY
+645 
-651 DEVEEASRRNDLHGI
+651 
-666 SPNKKF
+666 
-672 YILPFFEMMNP
+672 
-683 KNWGQTPMYNG
+683 
-694 KFKEARPR
+694 
-702 IMKKISWCKSQD
+702 
-714 DIKYLLRDAS
+714 
-724 YGINQLTKLRNDLDY
+724 
-739 ALKNP
+739 
-744 DDKKS
+744 
-749 KYEELRKRNKK
+749 
-760 GLTVESIDEHIK
+760 
-772 WIKEE
+772 
-777 YREAIYDKRDEL
+777 
-789 KAVKESLETVEEGKI
+789 KESLETVEERTNCNTI
-804 TDDRNGK
+804 IEDERK
-811 VIHTDNIH
+811 VHVDILR

-824 GINVNGKYQP
+824 GIYVDGKYNAIVQ
-834 IAKVKGFNFK
+834 VKGFNFK

-852 VIKGNSVYLAKDKEG
+852 VIKGDSVYLAKNKSG

-878 WDATEPHDVSA
+878 WDPKEPHDVSA
-889 SREAEEEARLSTK
+889 IREAEEEARLSTT
-902 NVQYGGNYLTEYPE
+902 NVQYGGNYLTEYAE
-916 PHKWVQEKIP
+916 PKKWEKEKIP
-926 KKEQWRGYYTEV
+926 KKDQWRGYYTEV

-960 NVGKFYPIS
+960 NIGKFYPIS
-969 EVQDILNPVHRRIID
+969 EVRDILNPVHRRIID

-998 HLYRVTYEDD
+998 HLYRVTYEGD
-1008 GIYEVFRKNATFEE
+1008 GVYEAFRKNTTFEE

-1053 FKKFRELTLPS
+1053 FKKFRELTLPLF
-1064 IERKLDTDKI
+1064 ETKLDTDKI
-1074 IATKVN
+1074 IANKIKT
-1080 VPNGKITYYD
+1080 PNGTITYHD

-1097 PEKAIESLETVEENK
+1097 PEKVTESLELVEEEAHYSSTDK
-1112 IVDAIKGTINSTINN
+1112 YPVFIVLMHTGTSIANAIKAFTHDDFSHACISFNSRLDPLYSFGRKKLDMTDNGFVVNSPKADFFTKFHTYYSVYVMYVN
-1127 KLKNRGNKNS
+1127 KKSIDAMKHRLEYFIKNEDTLKFDNLNMIGCGLGI
-1137 ETVKNS
+1137 S
-1143 SEYTIKKASGGD
+1143 SEKSKKYFCSRFCMEIIGQGVELEKVPSLYRPQDMSELDNISLVNKGADFYNYDYKETERNLKKIKKG
-1155 FEHLYNTE
+1155 
-1163 AFCGE
+1163 
-1168 GLRKT
+1168 
-1173 DGNIERLVNDISRIK
+1173 
-1188 GHPNTIHFYY
+1188 
-1198 CTGKDMNTTYHLTTD
+1198 
-1213 NRYPDDLE
+1213 
-1221 ILFIDWSNFG
+1221 
-1231 RGFSASKHKGNFRY
+1231 SKNH
-1245 FSDVVDNN
+1245 
-1253 ARREIRKNNP
+1253 E
-1263 HYKNYHS
+1263 
-1270 LYGDEWFYNTI
+1270 

>member
-120 YTWSDGTKKTYTGS
+120 YTWSDGSKKTYTGS

-243 DQYNKLDRRE
+243 NQYNKLDKRE

-275 EADENTDYTDG
+275 EADENIDYTDG
-286 VSDETEMNTGNDS
+286 VDDETEMNSGNNS

-342 NNSQLSISSKV
+342 NNSQLSITSKV
-353 GEEISMNVKLLDK
+353 GEEISMKVKLLDK

-398 MKKGHAEVIREF
+398 MKKGHAEVVREF

-426 CEDFPTDKQI
+426 CEGFLTDKQMN
-436 KEKEAAKESV
+436 EKEA
-446 NIENTLEA
+446 T
-454 TNLSYSNSFE
+454 
-464 DVKEIVDSLSKKDL
+464 
-478 NKICNGTF
+478 
-486 KESPNT
+486 
-492 IYREVILRD
+492 
-501 GEPAA
+501 
-506 FIEVYNLKT
+506 
-515 EYPDADGC
+515 
-523 IVVAVK
+523 
-529 EKYRGMGL
+529 
-537 TKKLVHR
+537 
-544 MLEDKKFK
+544 
-552 WTHLIWETAKT
+552 
-563 NKASIAIANQLKFKK
+563 
-578 TSTNEENIEFSIY
+578 
-591 RTKRNAKESFDLLD
+591 KESFDALD
-605 ALLYSHKLAQG
+605 ALLYSHCLAQG
-616 MEFLTEEM
+616 M
-624 RDASAE
+624 RDATSE

-639 KSISEP
+639 KNISEE
-645 TGISFY
+645 TGINFY
-651 DEVEEASRRNDLHGI
+651 DGVEESAKKNDLHGI
-666 SPNKKF
+666 SPNKEF

-683 KNWGQTPMYNG
+683 KNWGQSPMYNG

-744 DDKKS
+744 DDNKS
-749 KYEELRKRNKK
+749 KYVELRKRNKK
-760 GLTVESIDEHIK
+760 GLTVQSIDEHIK

-777 YREAIYDKRDEL
+777 YRPAIYTKKEEL
-789 KAVKESLETVEEGKI
+789 AGVKESSEFVEEGSKVVVKENDKKI
-804 TDDRNGK
+804 
-811 VIHTDNIH
+811 HEDNLH

-824 GINVNGKYQP
+824 GILVDGKYNA
-834 IAKVKGFNFK
+834 IAQVKGYNFK

-852 VIKGNSVYLAKDKEG
+852 VIKGDSVYLAKGKEG

-878 WDATEPHDVSA
+878 WDEKEPHDVS
-889 SREAEEEARLSTK
+889 SIREAEEEARLSTK
-902 NVQYGGNYLTEYPE
+902 NVQYGGNYLTEYSE

-926 KKEQWRGYYTEV
+926 KKDQWRGYYTEV

-969 EVQDILNPVHRRIID
+969 EVRGILNPVHRRIID

-1008 GIYEVFRKNATFEE
+1008 GVYEAFRKNATFEE

-1053 FKKFRELTLPS
+1053 FKKFRELTLPLF
-1064 IERKLDTDKI
+1064 ETKLDTDKI
-1074 IATKVN
+1074 IAIKVN
-1080 VPNGKITYYD
+1080 VPNGKITYHD

-1097 PEKAIESLETVEENK
+1097 PEKATESLEVREKFKYGETTDIQTILLEMNRELNMYEYGIPKNGIIQDIPSEEYYYNNWRYLSPK
-1112 IVDAIKGTINSTINN
+1112 EFSKVKGGTCWDYVAYQTEYLASKGIGVRNFYIIDDNGATHTISIITSNG
-1127 KLKNRGNKNS
+1127 K
-1137 ETVKNS
+1137 
-1143 SEYTIKKASGGD
+1143 
-1155 FEHLYNTE
+1155 
-1163 AFCGE
+1163 
-1168 GLRKT
+1168 
-1173 DGNIERLVNDISRIK
+1173 
-1188 GHPNTIHFYY
+1188 FYY
-1198 CTGKDMNTTYHLTTD
+1198 PESSFKRIRGLYVHKNLKSILRFVVKEMEIKNYSIYEFKKNTNYGCSCAEYMQWMED
-1213 NRYPDDLE
+1213 K
-1221 ILFIDWSNFG
+1221 G
-1231 RGFSASKHKGNFRY
+1231 RLISKGNA
-1245 FSDVVDNN
+1245 SHIPNILTDKPVN
-1253 ARREIRKNNP
+1253 IQ
-1263 HYKNYHS
+1263 
-1270 LYGDEWFYNTI
+1270 TIEPMPRTEG

>member
-7 CEDSHERFKTIEGLY
+7 CGDGHERFKTIEGLY

-120 YTWSDGTKKTYTGS
+120 YTWSDGSKKTYTGS

-243 DQYNKLDRRE
+243 NQYNKLDKKE

-286 VSDETEMNTGNDS
+286 VSDETEMNTGNGS
-299 SSVYYACDTTGLKT
+299 LSVYYACDTTGLKT
-313 IKPTKDANGNECIYA
+313 IKPSKDANGSECIYA

-418 IKRFPNVK
+418 IKKFPNIK
-426 CEDFPTDKQI
+426 CEGFPTDKQI
-436 KEKEAAKESV
+436 KEKEAAKES
-446 NIENTLEA
+446 
-454 TNLSYSNSFE
+454 
-464 DVKEIVDSLSKKDL
+464 
-478 NKICNGTF
+478 
-486 KESPNT
+486 
-492 IYREVILRD
+492 
-501 GEPAA
+501 
-506 FIEVYNLKT
+506 
-515 EYPDADGC
+515 
-523 IVVAVK
+523 
-529 EKYRGMGL
+529 
-537 TKKLVHR
+537 
-544 MLEDKKFK
+544 
-552 WTHLIWETAKT
+552 
-563 NKASIAIANQLKFKK
+563 
-578 TSTNEENIEFSIY
+578 
-591 RTKRNAKESFDLLD
+591 FDLLD
-605 ALLYSHKLAQG
+605 ALLYSHNLAQG

-651 DEVEEASRRNDLHGI
+651 DEVEEASRGNDLHGI

-889 SREAEEEARLSTK
+889 SREAEEEARLSTT
-902 NVQYGGNYLTEYPE
+902 NVQYGGNYLTEYDE
-916 PHKWVQEKIP
+916 PKKWVKEKIP
-926 KKEQWRGYYTEV
+926 KKDQWRGYYTEV

-969 EVQDILNPVHRRIID
+969 EVRDVLNPVHRRIID

-998 HLYRVTYEDD
+998 HLYRVTYEGD
-1008 GIYEVFRKNATFEE
+1008 GIYEAFRKNATFEE

-1173 DGNIERLVNDISRIK
+1173 DENIERLVNDISRIK